1 MNNNILQRIF
11 SLIALLAI
19 AATPAT
25 AQQAQ
30 KVASPE
36 LKQVLKDIQQLKG
49 EEVMGLASWL
59 KAEGRAKLKQ
69 QGATDSDIG
78 PARFDIDRF
87 GEAPLGK

>member
-1 MNNNILQRIF
+1 MNIKIFQRVF
-11 SLIALLAI
+11 SLIALAAI
-19 AATPAT
+19 AAMPAT
-25 AQQAQ
+25 GQEAQ

-36 LKQVLKDIQQLKG
+36 LKQALKDIQQLKG
-49 EEVMGLASWL
+49 EEVMALASWL

-78 PARFDIDRF
+78 AARFDIDRF